1 MTPLRVTRRVPT
13 LATVTVNGKDRSG
26 VVARMTVFLF
36 QSKANIEALEEEVQR
51 GQFHM
56 ALQCSW
62 KTSPDRDAVEAA
74 LEGLG
79 EELGMEVRI
88 RWMDPR
94 RRMRMAVFCTKE
106 PEVLDA
112 LLGAA
117 KAGRLKAA
125 PVLVV
130 SNRRD
135 LAAVAKKHRLP
146 FVVVPWTD
154 PKRAE
159 PRVLKALDEHDVDFI
174 VLARFMRILSPAFVW
189 RWRNRIIN
197 IHPSL
202 LPAFPGAASYRQA
215 WEHGVRVVGVTA
227 HFVTPALDEGPIIA
241 QDAFRVKAATSLVD
255 IVARGRRLEGR
266 VLVEAVRLYVAR
278 RLDVHWGRVHES

>member
-1 MTPLRVTRRVPT
+1 MAPSRHARAVPT
-13 LATVTVNGKDRSG
+13 LATVTVNGKDRTG

-36 QSKANIEALEEEVQR
+36 ESRANIESLEEEVRR

-62 KTSPDRDAVEAA
+62 KTAPDRDAVETGLEA
-74 LEGLG
+74 LGRD
-79 EELGMEVRI
+79 LGMEVRI

-94 RRMRMAVFCTKE
+94 RRMRMAIFCTKE
-106 PEVLDA
+106 PEAVEA
-112 LLGAA
+112 LLAAA
-117 KAGRLKAA
+117 KAGRLKAE
-125 PVLVV
+125 PVLMV

-135 LAAVAKKHRLP
+135 LAPLAKAHRIP

-154 PKRAE
+154 PKKAE
-159 PRVLKALDEHDVDFI
+159 PRLLKVLDEHDVDFV

-241 QDAFRVKAATSLVD
+241 QDAFRVRADTTLAE
-255 IVARGRRLEGR
+255 IVSRGRRLEGR

-278 RLDVHWGRVHES
+278 RLDVHWGRVHET

>member
-1 MTPLRVTRRVPT
+1 MPT
-13 LATVTVNGKDRSG
+13 LATVTVNGKDRTG

-62 KTSPDRDAVEAA
+62 KTDPDREAVGAA
-74 LEGLG
+74 LHELG
-79 EELGMEVRI
+79 EDLGMEVRI

-106 PEVLDA
+106 PVSVEA

-117 KAGRLKAA
+117 KSGRLKAD
-125 PVLVV
+125 PVVLV

-135 LAAVAKKHRLP
+135 LAPLAKAHGIP

-154 PKRAE
+154 PKKAE
-159 PRVLKALDEHDVDFI
+159 PKVLKALDAHDVDFI

-189 RWRNRIIN
+189 RWRNRVIN

-241 QDAFRVKAATSLVD
+241 QDAFRVKADTTLAD

-266 VLVEAVRLYVAR
+266 VIVEAVRLYVAR

>member
-1 MTPLRVTRRVPT
+1 MTPLRHARRVPT
-13 LATVTVNGKDRSG
+13 LATVTVNGKDRTG

-36 QSKANIEALEEEVQR
+36 QSRANIEALEEEVQR

-62 KTSPDRDAVEAA
+62 KTPPDREAVEAG

-88 RWMDPR
+88 RWMDPK

-106 PEVLDA
+106 PESLEA

-117 KAGRLKAA
+117 KSGRLRAD
-125 PVLVV
+125 PVVII

-135 LAAVAKKHRLP
+135 LAPVAKKHRLP

-154 PKRAE
+154 PKKAE
-159 PRVLKALDEHDVDFI
+159 PKVLKALDEHDVDFI

-189 RWRNRIIN
+189 RWRNRVIN

-241 QDAFRVKAATSLVD
+241 QDAFRVKADTTLSE
-255 IVARGRRLEGR
+255 IVAKGRRLEGR